1 MADIIVKFL
10 QSITDNNVILTL
22 LSSMIPLIE
31 LKGAIPVGVSL
42 GMNIWASAGVAYL
55 GSTIIVIPV
64 FFLLIPIFNLLKKI
78 PFIKRLVEKVEAMLK
93 NRAKKM
99 AEKSKGSPEETARK
113 ILMWGLFIFVAI
125 PLPVTGVWTGTAIA
139 VFLGMKFR
147 DSILP
152 LAAGNLVAGT
162 LVTILIMLV
171 GAERANLILNIVLIL
186 AAVMLV
192 VTIVKII
199 MTKPETEEA
208 TDATPE
214 KEADNGDGKN

>member
-10 QSITDNNVILTL
+10 QSITDNSILLTL

-31 LKGAIPVGVSL
+31 LKGAIPVGVGL
-42 GMNIWASAGVAYL
+42 GLDIWAAAGIAYL
-55 GSTIIVIPV
+55 GSTIVVIPI

-78 PFIKRLVEKVEAMLK
+78 PFIKRLVEKLEAMLK

-99 AEKSKGSPEETARK
+99 AEKSKGSAEETARK

-139 VFLGMKFR
+139 VFLGMKFK

-162 LVTILIMLV
+162 LVTLLIMAV
-171 GAERANLILNIVLIL
+171 GASNANLILNIVLIL

-192 VTIVKII
+192 VTIVKIAL
-199 MTKPETEEA
+199 TKPETE
-208 TDATPE
+208 
-214 KEADNGDGKN
+214 DGKAEEDGKDQL